1 MLRLL
6 AFFCLIVCSSCP
18 AWAEV
23 QVNDVRLGSPEAGVT
38 RFVLELDQQ
47 ADYRLFFLANPSR
60 LVLDMPT
67 LTWPQH
73 QVPSGSGLVKGWRY
87 GQFGEG
93 TRIVL
98 DLSAP
103 VSFSTALD
111 LPARDGKGPRL
122 VLDLRS
128 GGAPEFAKLI
138 GQSWGQRG
146 QQSFSMAAAPSE
158 ISAAD
163 SHVEEAPSALLQDTP
178 ATLAENND
186 LAEAGLSPAALI
198 PASAPASIAGLGVCP
213 KPPQL
218 PERRRNYD
226 PRPLVVLDAG
236 HGGVDPGAIGVNGVR
251 EKDITLAVVRQ
262 LADRL
267 KSSGHYRV
275 AMTRS
280 RDVFVPLRE
289 RVAIAR
295 RQGADLFI
303 SIHADSAESSSAQ
316 GSTIYTLSE
325 RASDREAARLADS
338 ENRSD
343 QLAGLE
349 AVAGDDNVASLLT
362 TMSYAASLNQSRDFS
377 ALLASELGRH
387 IRMTD
392 QPQRSAGFAVLK
404 APDMPSALIEMGYLS
419 NRAEVRL
426 LTQPDH
432 QRQLV
437 SAIERGV
444 EKFFLRHS
452 SDFEAQLIA
461 ARPQ

>member
-1 MLRLL
+1 M
-6 AFFCLIVCSSCP
+6 
-18 AWAEV
+18 
-23 QVNDVRLGSPEAGVT
+23 NDVRLGAPESGVT

-47 ADYRLFFLANPSR
+47 ADYRLFFLANPNR
-60 LVLDMPT
+60 LVLDMPN
-67 LTWPQH
+67 LVWPQH
-73 QVPSGSGLVKGWRY
+73 QVPSASGLVKGWRY

-98 DLSAP
+98 DLAAE
-103 VSFSTALD
+103 VSFSAPLD
-111 LPARDGKGPRL
+111 LPSRDGKGPRL
-122 VLDLRS
+122 VLDLRAGDAS
-128 GGAPEFAKLI
+128 AFGKLI

-163 SHVEEAPSALLQDTP
+163 SHIEEAPSEPLQDTP
-178 ATLAENND
+178 ATLADNGDLAEAGLS

-218 PERRRNYD
+218 PERRRDYD

-275 AMTRS
+275 ALTRS
-280 RDVFVPLRE
+280 RDVFIPLRE

-303 SIHADSAESSSAQ
+303 SIHADSAESGSAQ

-377 ALLASELGRH
+377 ALLASELGRQ

-432 QRQLV
+432 QRKLV
-437 SAIERGV
+437 AAIERGV
-444 EKFFLRHS
+444 EKFFLRHN